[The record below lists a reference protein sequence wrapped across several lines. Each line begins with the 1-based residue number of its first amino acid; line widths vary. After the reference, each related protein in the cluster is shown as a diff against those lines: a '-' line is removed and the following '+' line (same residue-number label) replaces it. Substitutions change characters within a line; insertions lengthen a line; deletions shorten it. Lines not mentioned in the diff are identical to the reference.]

1 MVKVPSIIKEVLML
15 VIIRGQIKIRYSL
28 HHEDGRLRSQA
39 TEMSLL
45 RTLKVILRAFK
56 ARKKMSRM
64 RVLVMKMTML
74 VSMVM
79 V

>member
-1 MVKVPSIIKEVLML
+1 ML
-15 VIIRGQIKIRYSL
+15 VIIRGQIKTRCSL
-28 HHEDGRLRSQA
+28 HHEDGRQRSQA

-56 ARKKMSRM
+56 ARRKMSQM
-64 RVLVMKMTML
+64 RVLVMKMTMP